1 MAYPSNKPAGD
12 YSLRDYD
19 FAINDTKK
27 ISLDELSFKQGYI
40 NKEEGEGV
48 LGSVPDAHNH
58 NWLFDLLHRNLRYTQ
73 QVAEE
78 NKYQLAN
85 KIATYKDI
93 GQIKVG
99 DGLTVTSNGVLSVI
113 KKVAEDANI
122 FSYDLPV
129 GSYMLWS
136 GLNAPQYF
144 IEPAGQ
150 KLLKTDYPD
159 LVNFV
164 DNNNLWGT
172 LYTDNND
179 GTFTVTDIRGDFIK
193 IVKSNNELGKFT
205 EAGLPNITG
214 YTGYG
219 ANTGELNYLNTVMS
233 NNAFYAKN
241 ITQKSLGFNE
251 FQGHGTEAFFDA
263 SKSNNIYGN
272 STTVMPKNWGL
283 KLILKALPTPPT
295 KVVPTGTI
303 LSYTGL
309 TAPVGYIIPNG
320 AELSR
325 TIYSDLWNWAVSND
339 LVIDEDL
346 IPDTPNGYY
355 GSGNGSSTFTV
366 PDLVGVFCRYA
377 EQGTNRGGAKAR
389 VYQPD
394 GLPNIEGFFKG
405 LVGRGNI
412 LEEDYS
418 GCITLTKQG
427 STAWGHSGDRH
438 WTWRYANIN
447 AHNASSIYGTSN
459 YVQPKSVS
467 LIPILK
473 Y

>member
-1 MAYPSNKPAGD
+1 MAYPSNKPTGD

-19 FAINDTKK
+19 FAINDAKK

-179 GTFTVTDIRGDFIK
+179 GTFTVTDIRGEFIK
-193 IVKSNNELGKFT
+193 IVKSNDELGKFT

-214 YTGYG
+214 
-219 ANTGELNYLNTVMS
+219 
-233 NNAFYAKN
+233 
-241 ITQKSLGFNE
+241 
-251 FQGHGTEAFFDA
+251 
-263 SKSNNIYGN
+263 
-272 STTVMPKNWGL
+272 
-283 KLILKALPTPPT
+283 
-295 KVVPTGTI
+295 
-303 LSYTGL
+303 
-309 TAPVGYIIPNG
+309 
-320 AELSR
+320 
-325 TIYSDLWNWAVSND
+325 
-339 LVIDEDL
+339 
-346 IPDTPNGYY
+346 
-355 GSGNGSSTFTV
+355 
-366 PDLVGVFCRYA
+366 
-377 EQGTNRGGAKAR
+377 
-389 VYQPD
+389 
-394 GLPNIEGFFKG
+394 
-405 LVGRGNI
+405 
-412 LEEDYS
+412 
-418 GCITLTKQG
+418 
-427 STAWGHSGDRH
+427 
-438 WTWRYANIN
+438 
-447 AHNASSIYGTSN
+447 
-459 YVQPKSVS
+459 
-467 LIPILK
+467 
-473 Y
+473 